1 MTLIYDDKG
10 YIIRCVELQDTGRV
24 YYRGMKDAY
33 ANEKDAIP
41 QSHTYTLSGVKRA
54 IANPRKMYPAEEF
67 SIERLSA
74 YYPEEMFPQS
84 KSTKRKHLAAS
95 IDNAL
100 MRLDELWNGNNF
112 DNGDKM
118 RINEVRRTLMNAK
131 EQLIGSGKG

>member
-1 MTLIYDDKG
+1 MIYDDKG
-10 YIIRCVELQDTGRV
+10 YVIRCVESMDTGRV

-54 IANPRKMYPAEEF
+54 IANLRKMYPAWEY
-67 SIERLSA
+67 SIERLSV
-74 YYPEEMFPQS
+74 YYPEILFLQS
-84 KSTKRKHLAAS
+84 KSTKRKNLSDS

-118 RINEVRRTLMNAK
+118 RINEVRRKLMNAK
-131 EQLIGSGKG
+131 ERLIGSGKG

>member
-1 MTLIYDDKG
+1 MIYDDKG
-10 YIIRCVELQDTGRV
+10 YVIRCVELMDTGCV

-54 IANPRKMYPAEEF
+54 IANLRKMYPAWEY
-67 SIERLSA
+67 SIERLSV
-74 YYPEEMFPQS
+74 YYPEILVLQS
-84 KSTKRKHLAAS
+84 KSTKRKNLSDS

-131 EQLIGSGKG
+131 ERLIGSGKG

>member
-1 MTLIYDDKG
+1 MIYDDKG
-10 YIIRCVELQDTGRV
+10 YVIRCVELDGTGRV

-41 QSHTYTLSGVKRA
+41 QSHTYTISGVKRA
-54 IANPRKMYPAEEF
+54 AANLRKMYPAEDF

-74 YYPEEMFPQS
+74 YYPDELFRQA
-84 KSTKRKHLAAS
+84 KSGKNLSAS

-100 MRLDELWNGNNF
+100 MRLDELWNGNDF

-131 EQLIGSGKG
+131 EQLVGRG

>member
-1 MTLIYDDKG
+1 MIYDDKG
-10 YIIRCVELQDTGRV
+10 YVIRCVELMDTGRF
-24 YYRGMKDAY
+24 YYRCMKDAY

-41 QSHTYTLSGVKRA
+41 QSHSYTLSCVKRA
-54 IANPRKMYPAEEF
+54 IANLRKMYPAGEY
-67 SIERLSA
+67 SIERLSV
-74 YYPEEMFPQS
+74 YYPEILFLQS
-84 KSTKRKHLAAS
+84 KSTKRKNLSDS

-131 EQLIGSGKG
+131 GRLIGSGKG

>member
-1 MTLIYDDKG
+1 MIYDDKG
-10 YIIRCVELQDTGRV
+10 YVIRCVELMDTGRV
-24 YYRGMKDAY
+24 YFRGMKDAY

-54 IANPRKMYPAEEF
+54 IANLRKMYPAWEY
-67 SIERLSA
+67 SIERLSV
-74 YYPEEMFPQS
+74 YYPEILFLQS
-84 KSTKRKHLAAS
+84 KSTKRKNLSDS

-131 EQLIGSGKG
+131 ERLIGSGKG

>member
-1 MTLIYDDKG
+1 MIYDDKG
-10 YIIRCVELQDTGRV
+10 YVIRCVELMDTGRV
-24 YYRGMKDAY
+24 YYRGMNNAY

-54 IANPRKMYPAEEF
+54 IANLRKMYPAEEY
-67 SIERLSA
+67 SIERLSV
-74 YYPEEMFPQS
+74 YYPEILFLQS
-84 KSTKRKHLAAS
+84 KSTKRKNLSDS

-131 EQLIGSGKG
+131 ERLIGSGKG